1 MFKITQEDTG
11 VEFSTRPM
19 KCDPRL
25 PGVPSMLGCRSG
37 HQSLFCGP
45 SGSGKTSIV
54 MALLMG
60 KHLYRKVFDTILV
73 FMPPSSRASL
83 PNKVLENLEH
93 PPFDELNLN
102 TLSHALEIIEENAAE
117 DPPLNSLILFD
128 DVTASLKDNSIL
140 REMVH
145 LSFSRRHLRCSIWM
159 LSQTLVSI
167 PLQLRKN
174 FTHLYLFKP
183 RNFKELEHLFSE
195 YTSSRAEAEALTRAV
210 WQEPHD
216 VLLLHTDTGD
226 RWRISNSRVYRLRM
240 GPA

>member
-93 PPFDELNLN
+93 PPFDELNLD
-102 TLSHALEIIEENAAE
+102 TLSQALEIIEENAAE
-117 DPPLNSLILFD
+117 DPVELADS
-128 DVTASLKDNSIL
+128 V
-140 REMVH
+140 R
-145 LSFSRRHLRCSIWM
+145 RRHRLA
-159 LSQTLVSI
+159 QG
-167 PLQLRKN
+167 QLDLARDGAPE
-174 FTHLYLFKP
+174 FLAT
-183 RNFKELEHLFSE
+183 
-195 YTSSRAEAEALTRAV
+195 T
-210 WQEPHD
+210 
-216 VLLLHTDTGD
+216 
-226 RWRISNSRVYRLRM
+226 
-240 GPA
+240 